1 MGLVFHRCF
10 TGAIW
15 SDLGFGNL
23 ARESNL
29 KCKPAIFRPYEKV
42 SELLRTYPS
51 RGDQVRILWNLLV
64 IADQEGRNYH
74 VSSEALTA
82 HFNHVKTRP
91 DGRVF
96 SLQKEQNRVK

>member
-1 MGLVFHRCF
+1 MGLVFHRCL

-29 KCKPAIFRPYEKV
+29 KCRLAICWPNEEV
-42 SELLRTYPS
+42 SELLRTNPS
-51 RGDQVRILWNLLV
+51 RGNQVRILWNLPV

-74 VSSEALTA
+74 VPSEALTA
-82 HFNHVKTRP
+82 HFCYVKTRP
-91 DGRVF
+91 DGRVC
-96 SLQKEQNRVK
+96 SLQ